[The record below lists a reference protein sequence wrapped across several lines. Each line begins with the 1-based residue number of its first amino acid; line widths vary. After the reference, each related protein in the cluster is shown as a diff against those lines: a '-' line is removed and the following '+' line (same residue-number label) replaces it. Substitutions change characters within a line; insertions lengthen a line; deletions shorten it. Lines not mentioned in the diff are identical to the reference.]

1 MANIGLKNIFE
12 ILFFTLSSVDI
23 GFLDWK
29 LWQRTYTTQNVFS
42 TTRRIKLVEK
52 IEFAVVAFDLK
63 YETFIVYVASL
74 TGFANVYSFCRCQ
87 ISGFIIEKAF
97 TKVFAK
103 YGNFANLFSLDMA
116 SKLFKY
122 TEINNYAIKLVD
134 N

>member
-1 MANIGLKNIFE
+1 MVNISPKNIFE
-12 ILFFTLSSVDI
+12 ILFFTLSSADI

-29 LWQRTYTTQNVFS
+29 LWQKTYITQNVFS

-63 YETFIVYVASL
+63 YETFIVYVALL
-74 TGFANVYSFCRCQ
+74 TGFANVYSFRRCQ
-87 ISGFIIEKAF
+87 IAGFIVEKAF

-103 YGNFANLFSLDMA
+103 YANFTNLFSLNLA
-116 SKLFKY
+116 SELFKY